1 MSWTYRI
8 VRTTLPDGGIR
19 YAIHEAVYA
28 DLELELEREAT
39 VYELEKLGISWT
51 EDPVG
56 PEFYIQPWEQDD
68 PKGAVLAL
76 RQELMD
82 MFKTTTWPIING
94 DSENGKPLLAAVA
107 LTDDV

>member
-1 MSWTYRI
+1 MAWTYRI

-19 YAIHEAVYA
+19 YAVHEAVYA
-28 DLELELEREAT
+28 ELDLEGRDLT

-56 PEFYIQPWEQDD
+56 PEFYFHPWESDN
-68 PKGAVLAL
+68 PSVAVLAL

-82 MFKTTTWPIING
+82 MFKVTTWPIING
-94 DSENGKPLLAAVA
+94 DTDNGKPLIPAVA